1 MKRRTFIRNC
11 ALSSSAAAV
20 SGCSGMFGRKIRLE
34 RDVDLHRDPGILK
47 VTRKKPSPG
56 KMPVGEI
63 GKTGIRVSKFAF
75 GSHMSQDLLPYEK
88 EREFM
93 IREAFDMGVNLFDIY
108 DISWNIHQYEPMG
121 RHLAPIKND
130 VIISTDMVP
139 AKGLTVEQEFDRI
152 RRLLKRDHVDL
163 LRLHAK
169 NLDDEMWPEWEKM
182 FRMKEKGDIRAVG
195 VAIHFITEAELVLEH
210 VPIDYMIFPYN
221 FYHNIIW
228 DGRKGQKFDNLAKKL
243 KNRGIGVVTMKPF
256 GTDNFINPMIDAA
269 RELDPANNIS
279 LPQASLRNIQSCGL
293 DPDTTLGGIYSA
305 DQLYENIEAY
315 YKPALT
321 DEESKLLKNIK
332 RYARIYADA
341 LMPDHYKF
349 LNAWAPDGDMNR
361 TV

>member
-34 RDVDLHRDPGILK
+34 RDVDLKRDPGILN
-47 VTRKKPSPG
+47 VTRKKPSSGTIP
-56 KMPVGEI
+56 MGEI
-63 GKTGIRVSKFAF
+63 GTTGIRVSKFAF

-93 IREAFDMGVNLFDIY
+93 IREAFDMGVTLFDIY
-108 DISWNIHQYEPMG
+108 DQSWNIFQYEPMG

-139 AKGLTVEQEFDRI
+139 VKGLTVEQEFDRI
-152 RRLLKRDHVDL
+152 RKLLKRDHIDM

-169 NLDDEMWPEWEKM
+169 SLDDAMWSEWDTM
-182 FRMKEKGDIRAVG
+182 FKLKEKGDIRAVG
-195 VAIHFITEAELVLEH
+195 VAIHYVTEAELVLKH
-210 VPIDYMIFPYN
+210 APIDYMIFPYN

-228 DGRKGQKFDNLAKKL
+228 DGRLGQKFDNLAKKL
-243 KNRGIGVVTMKPF
+243 KDRGIGVVTMKPF
-256 GTDNFINPMIDAA
+256 GTDNFINPMIAA
-269 RELDPANNIS
+269 AEEVDNGAGIS
-279 LPQASLRNIQSCGL
+279 LPQAALRHIQSCGL

-305 DQLYENIEAY
+305 DQLYEDIEAY
-315 YKPALT
+315 YKPDMT
-321 DEESKLLKNIK
+321 DEEAELLKTIRRK
-332 RYARIYADA
+332 ARVYADA

-349 LNAWAPDGDMNR
+349 LNSWASDGDMNR
-361 TV
+361 TA